1 MKLQTLLAVQ
11 AILFA
16 LVGLII
22 LLAPQ
27 PFMATY
33 GIELDAGG
41 VGLARLYGATVLM
54 AAVIFWLARSTTGAD
69 ARRALVAGGFFGNGL
84 AAVVGL
90 INVLSG
96 AYNATLWASVI
107 LWLLLAAAFAYIGFV
122 KPGAQ

>member
-16 LVGLII
+16 LVGLIF

-69 ARRALVAGGFFGNGL
+69 TRRALVAGGFFGNGL

-96 AYNATLWASVI
+96 AYNATLWVSIA

>member
-16 LVGLII
+16 VAGLIA
-22 LLAPQ
+22 LVFPQ

-33 GIELDAGG
+33 GVELDAGG
-41 VGLARLYGATVLM
+41 VGLARLYGATVLT
-54 AAVIFWLARSTTGAD
+54 AAVIFWLARNTTAAD

-84 AAVVGL
+84 AVIVGL

-96 AYNATLWASVI
+96 AYNATLWASIVI
-107 LWLLLAAAFAYIGFV
+107 WLLLAAAFAYFGFI